1 MINKIPYLLND
12 KDLLDFTFS
21 LILEYIEIWD
31 DNLQIGLANAIF
43 NLYTINLNYGRE
55 LGNNMADSINLV
67 IKFCM
72 KMISTELSNV
82 KHQIII
88 FKIFIK

>member
-1 MINKIPYLLND
+1 MINKIPYLVNN
-12 KDLLDFTFS
+12 KELLDVTFS

-43 NLYTINLNYGRE
+43 NLFTINLNCEVE
-55 LGNNMADSINLV
+55 LANNMVDSINLV
-67 IKFCM
+67 IKFSM

-82 KHQIII
+82 IDIIL
-88 FKIFIK
+88 

>member
-1 MINKIPYLLND
+1 MINKIPYLVNN
-12 KDLLDFTFS
+12 KELLDVTFS

-43 NLYTINLNYGRE
+43 NLFTINLNYEVE
-55 LGNNMADSINLV
+55 LANNMVDSINLV
-67 IKFCM
+67 IKFSM

-82 KHQIII
+82 IDIIL
-88 FKIFIK
+88 

>member
-1 MINKIPYLLND
+1 MINRIPYLVNN
-12 KDLLDFTFS
+12 KELLDITFS

-43 NLYTINLNYGRE
+43 NLFTINLNNEVE
-55 LGNNMADSINLV
+55 LANNMVDSINLV
-67 IKFCM
+67 IKFSM

-82 KHQIII
+82 IDIIL
-88 FKIFIK
+88 

>member
-1 MINKIPYLLND
+1 MINRIPYLVNN
-12 KDLLDFTFS
+12 KELLDVTFS

-43 NLYTINLNYGRE
+43 NLFTINLNYEVE
-55 LGNNMADSINLV
+55 LANNMVDSINLV
-67 IKFCM
+67 IKFSM

-82 KHQIII
+82 IDIIL
-88 FKIFIK
+88 

>member
-1 MINKIPYLLND
+1 MINKIPYLVNN
-12 KDLLDFTFS
+12 KELLDFTFS

-31 DNLQIGLANAIF
+31 DSLQIGLANAIY
-43 NLYTINLNYGRE
+43 NLFTKNLNCEVE
-55 LGNNMADSINLV
+55 LGNNMADSVNLV

-82 KHQIII
+82 NNSTN
-88 FKIFIK
+88 

>member
-1 MINKIPYLLND
+1 MINRIPYLVNN
-12 KDLLDFTFS
+12 KELLDVTFS

-43 NLYTINLNYGRE
+43 NLFTLNLNYEVE
-55 LGNNMADSINLV
+55 LANNMVDSINLV
-67 IKFCM
+67 IKFSM

-82 KHQIII
+82 IDIIL
-88 FKIFIK
+88 